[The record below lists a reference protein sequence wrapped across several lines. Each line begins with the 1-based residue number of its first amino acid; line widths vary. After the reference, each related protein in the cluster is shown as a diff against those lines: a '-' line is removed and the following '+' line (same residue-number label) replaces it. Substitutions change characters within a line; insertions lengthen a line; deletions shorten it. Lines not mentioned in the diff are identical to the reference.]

1 MPLMAKPGPLYSI
14 FGNYSLVYL
23 VVSRGL
29 DQQSHSSST
38 VSEDGSKV
46 GKNFL
51 HWVHKTFEKKF
62 LKEKSYKCKYA

>member
-1 MPLMAKPGPLYSI
+1 MPLMAKPGTLYSI

-38 VSEDGSKV
+38 VSERMAAKYTVNVNRQTTDKLLFSYV
-46 GKNFL
+46 IITGKN
-51 HWVHKTFEKKF
+51 V
-62 LKEKSYKCKYA
+62 